1 MSQPKIS
8 GDEPTPEGAHRILAG
23 VRVLVVD
30 DETDA
35 RDLIAAV
42 LEWAGADVETAGSAA
57 EGVAKLESFHPTMI
71 ISDIGMPIEDGYAFM
86 RRVRATAS
94 SAPSMALTAFA
105 SDADRA
111 RAMEAGYTMHVAK
124 PIDPDV
130 LVTTVAMLARRS
142 AS

>member
-1 MSQPKIS
+1 MSQAKIS
-8 GDEPTPEGAHRILAG
+8 GDEKTPEGAHRILAG

-42 LEWAGADVETAGSAA
+42 LEWAGADVETAESAA
-57 EGVAKLESFHPTMI
+57 EGVAKLESFHPSMI

-86 RRVRATAS
+86 RRVRTMS

-111 RAMEAGYTMHVAK
+111 RAMQAGYTMHVAK

-130 LVTTVAMLARRS
+130 LVTTVAMLVRRS